1 MWCATTDTGDEIGVA
16 IPAGDGGTRDVALA
30 EDPRIPSKV
39 VVKGASGSGKTTLA
53 RRLAGLL
60 AVPHVELDSLCHG
73 PNWAEA
79 SDDEFAARVRVAMQ
93 ANGWVIDGNYERK
106 IGDLVVDAA
115 DTVVWLDTPL
125 RVNLGRLW
133 RRTSLRIG
141 QKVELWNGNRE
152 SWRSALWGRDSLFA
166 WAIRAHRR
174 HRREWPERFARLAR
188 EGKRVVRLRSPAEAE
203 RWLAEQA
210 ARRGVR

>member
-1 MWCATTDTGDEIGVA
+1 MGVA
-16 IPAGDGGTRDVALA
+16 IPAGDRETRDVALVK
-30 EDPRIPSKV
+30 DPRTPSKV

-53 RRLAGLL
+53 RRLAERL

-79 SDDEFAARVRVAMQ
+79 SDAEFAARVRVATQ

-133 RRTSLRIG
+133 RRTTLRIG
-141 QKVELWNGNRE
+141 HDVELWNGNRE
-152 SWRSALWGRDSLFA
+152 SWRSALWGRNSLFA

-174 HRREWPERFARLAR
+174 HRREWPRRFARLER
-188 EGKRVVRLRSPAEAE
+188 DGTRIVRLGSPEEAE
-203 RWLAEQA
+203 RWLADQP
-210 ARRGVR
+210 ARERSER